1 MEEEYEDV
9 AEDTLSQFT
18 DTLDAAIEKITKELK
33 KIRSDFSRAIAEQK
47 KAIEAVKA
55 ENVQLKEKCHA
66 LETRISGLEKSREE
80 HSALHNKHE
89 RFSRRNNIR
98 IVGFLTGSQE
108 NCLQIAKD
116 VIAKVGIPDCHLER
130 AHRDGRK
137 INGRDSHIL
146 VKLTFFQD
154 KVFVMKNARQA
165 LTNEGYYIVEDLT
178 KIDLAE
184 KRRHSRQV
192 SELFQQGV
200 RLRYSGGLWRHG
212 LGGDLNFVFN
222 LDLDKKGGNRRTNF
236 KAREKCLDL
245 MGAYDL
251 VDVWRD
257 KNRCVKNFTWS
268 SNIIP
273 GIHCRLD

>member
-1 MEEEYEDV
+1 MSSPKKRGRPKGSLGKKKKAELSRQATLVSLRSSRTHTLTPSMEEEYEDV

-33 KIRSDFSRAIAEQK
+33 KIRKIRSDFSRAIAEQK

-98 IVGFLTGSQE
+98 IVGFPTGPQE

-116 VIAKVGIPDCHLER
+116 VIAKVGISDCHLER

-137 INGRDSHIL
+137 IIGRDSHIL
-146 VKLTFFQD
+146 VKLTYFQD

-200 RLRYSGGLWRHG
+200 RLRFSGGLWRDG
-212 LGGDLNFVFN
+212 RG
-222 LDLDKKGGNRRTNF
+222 KPY
-236 KAREKCLDL
+236 A
-245 MGAYDL
+245 
-251 VDVWRD
+251 
-257 KNRCVKNFTWS
+257 FT
-268 SNIIP
+268 
-273 GIHCRLD
+273 